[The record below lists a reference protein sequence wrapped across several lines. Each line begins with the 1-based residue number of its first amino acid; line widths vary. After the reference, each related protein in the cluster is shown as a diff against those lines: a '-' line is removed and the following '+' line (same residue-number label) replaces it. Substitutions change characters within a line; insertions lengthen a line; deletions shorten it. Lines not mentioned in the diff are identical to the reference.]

1 MKHYVNVY
9 SKYRIEHFFFQI
21 RLGQLHLDQIM
32 RAVLPYLS
40 ARQPKMLQQVKT
52 EFTLFFQ
59 LE

>member
-40 ARQPKMLQQVKT
+40 ARQPKMLQQVKN
-52 EFTLFFQ
+52 
-59 LE
+59 